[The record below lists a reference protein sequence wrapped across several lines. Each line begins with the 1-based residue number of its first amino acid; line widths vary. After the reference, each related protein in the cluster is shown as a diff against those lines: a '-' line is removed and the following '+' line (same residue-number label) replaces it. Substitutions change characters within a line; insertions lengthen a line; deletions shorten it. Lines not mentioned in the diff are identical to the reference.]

1 MYTYIFIYIHEES
14 KGEIG
19 KKHVKGKIRTERI
32 WILTLYILKHTFKHT
47 YSLHTQTV
55 QLENEMLHGCN
66 SIICYQVK
74 QGGYEANYTGLFSHL
89 RANTKQGLPWLSQ
102 WLRIHLAMQGLQV

>member
-1 MYTYIFIYIHEES
+1 
-14 KGEIG
+14 
-19 KKHVKGKIRTERI
+19 
-32 WILTLYILKHTFKHT
+32 
-47 YSLHTQTV
+47 
-55 QLENEMLHGCN
+55 MLHGCN

-74 QGGYEANYTGLFSHL
+74 QGGYVANYTGLFSHL